1 MSSTDEWINKMWCI
15 HPVECAIKNTGTCYN
30 IDESE
35 TIRLS
40 ERSQSQK
47 VTHYIIPFYEQTN
60 LSIYR
65 EKTD

>member
-15 HPVECAIKNTGTCYN
+15 HPVECAIKNTGTWYN

-47 VTHYIIPFYEQTN
+47 VTHYIIPF
-60 LSIYR
+60 I
-65 EKTD
+65 